1 MKDYP
6 ITLGIDDA
14 AFDLTSGRQT
24 TPLIGVVC
32 QGTRMVNVLR
42 QEITVDGT
50 DSTSKIIELIKA
62 TEKHVQYVITDTITF
77 GGFNICD
84 LNEIYNKTKKPIIA
98 VTERQINL
106 DSVKTALLKR
116 FPEIYREK
124 FRNIVCAGDLYQ
136 APISTAGG
144 ISTLYYHAKGIDTD
158 TVEKLLEKVC
168 VDSKSPEGVRMA
180 HIIGT
185 IF

>member
-1 MKDYP
+1 MKDFP

-14 AFDLTSGRQT
+14 AFDLTSGRMK

-42 QEITVDGT
+42 QEISVDGK
-50 DSTSKIIELIKA
+50 DSTAKIIKLIKA

-84 LNEIYNKTKKPIIA
+84 LEKIYSKTKKPIIA

-116 FPEIYREK
+116 FPEIYLK
-124 FRNIVCAGDLYQ
+124 KVQKIVHAGDLYE
-136 APISTAGG
+136 AAIPTAGG
-144 ISTLYYHAKGIDTD
+144 ISTLYYHVKGINNE
-158 TVEKLLEKVC
+158 TVEKLFEKVC
-168 VDSKSPEGVRMA
+168 VDSKSPECVRMA